1 MDELAWES
9 SVGRASSVGRDWV
22 AGYGEERTLNMEP
35 MSVTLEVS
43 KLSGWLKAA
52 APCRVQRR
60 HPIREDTH
68 GAEMAQQGK
77 GESAAHAACVC
88 GPARE

>member
-1 MDELAWES
+1 MKAM
-9 SVGRASSVGRDWV
+9 V
-22 AGYGEERTLNMEP
+22 
-35 MSVTLEVS
+35 VTLEVL

-52 APCRVQRR
+52 ARCRVQTE

-68 GAEMAQQGK
+68 GTEMAHRGK